1 MKVLHVEDNSYDAEI
16 IAGCLAEAGLSCEI
30 TRTQTSAEYQA
41 LLEQPGWDLILSDYS
56 LPAFNGISALRFAAK
71 KCPEVPF
78 IFVSGV
84 LGEDIAVETL
94 KMGASD
100 FVVKSNLGRLGY
112 VIFRAQR
119 EADLVAREKEA
130 ARKDQQTE
138 ILLKESSDRLLL
150 ATRAGAVGI
159 FDFNVLDNIL
169 LWDDQMFR
177 LFGTGRERFSGA
189 YEAWASSL
197 HPEDRFSVTE
207 AFRLALAREKTFE
220 SDFRV
225 VWSDGSIHN
234 IRSLAEI
241 TRDAAGAAVR
251 VVGTNW
257 DITEQTRTADA
268 LRQSEAKLKEAQRI
282 ARVGYWHYTPG
293 TGKLS
298 WSEEAFRIFGL
309 NPETLQ
315 ITREESLLM
324 YAPASRSISIEAV
337 ERTLETGEPHEV
349 VLEIERADGSSRY
362 IEQRGR
368 LTKVN
373 IDAIEVPAIEGTFLD
388 VTERVMGELALRQ
401 SNTELER
408 RVEERTHEL
417 AETNTALLGKM
428 AQLGRS
434 EQRFQQ
440 LVEAAPC
447 ASLMVGADGLITLV
461 NSQTEKLFGFP
472 RQELLGQSVDVL
484 LPAGS
489 SSHKHHRENF
499 FQDPSVRSMG
509 AGSELFGKRKD
520 GSNVPIEIGLSP
532 ITTDEGSFVLATVI
546 DITERRKK
554 QDEIA
559 SQEAKFRFLAESMPQ
574 MVWTA
579 DADGEVDY
587 YNSKWFEY
595 TGWNPEWSQGFRWER
610 VVHPHDVEGAIRVW
624 QRSVATG
631 KAYNVEYRLRRA
643 VDGVYRWHLGR
654 ALALKNEQGDI
665 VKWFGTC
672 TDVED
677 YKSAEAENLHL
688 REELEDRVVLRT
700 SELESANIQLT
711 EFSRKLEESNR
722 ELQDFASVAAHDLQ
736 EPLRKVQAFGDRL
749 KAFFANGNLD
759 PTALDY
765 LDRMLRATSR
775 MHALIND
782 LLSFS
787 RVATQARPF
796 ESVDLLR
803 IAREVLSDLEE
814 TISAT
819 GAVVQLESLPVVRAD
834 PTQMRQLLQN
844 LIGNSLKFHKPGVVP
859 TVRIWGELMNS
870 PQYPEGAGQFVVQD
884 NGIGFDEKY
893 LDRIFTVFQRLHTR
907 AEYEGTG
914 VGLAICR
921 KIVQRHGG
929 EITAVSAPGEG
940 AAFHV
945 ILPRRPATVLPD
957 CEGVLAL
964 PATLKFNPATDHEA
978 VLSSNARPAGFLT
991 RQSASFS
998 KQNTEN

>member
-1 MKVLHVEDNSYDAEI
+1 MKILHVEDNSYDAEI
-16 IAGCLAEAGLSCEI
+16 IAACLAEAGLSCDI

-41 LLEQPGWDLILSDYS
+41 LLEQPGWDLILSDYA
-56 LPAFNGISALRFAAK
+56 LPSFNGISALRFAVK

-100 FVVKSNLGRLGY
+100 YVVKSNLGRLGY

-119 EADLVAREKEA
+119 EADLLAREKEA

-138 ILLKESSDRLLL
+138 KLLKESADRLLL

-159 FDFNVLDNIL
+159 WDYNVVDNIL
-169 LWDDQMFR
+169 VWDDQMFC
-177 LFGTGRERFSGA
+177 LYGTERERFSGA
-189 YEAWASSL
+189 YEAWESL
-197 HPEDRFSVTE
+197 VHPEDRPRVAELLQLS
-207 AFRLALAREKTFE
+207 LAGEKTFDT
-220 SDFRV
+220 DFRV
-225 VWSDGSIHN
+225 VWSDGSIHH
-234 IRSLAEI
+234 IHALAEI
-241 TRDAAGAAVR
+241 RRDADGRAIRA
-251 VVGTNW
+251 VGTNW

-268 LRQSEAKLKEAQRI
+268 LRQSEAKLREAQRI

-293 TGKLS
+293 TGRLT

-309 NPETLQ
+309 DPETKQ
-315 ITREESLLM
+315 VTREESLLM
-324 YAPASRSISIEAV
+324 HAPASRSLSIEAV
-337 ERTLETGEPHEV
+337 ERTLESGESHEV
-349 VLEIERADGSSRY
+349 VLEIQRHDGSSRY

-368 LTKVN
+368 LTKIKDERV
-373 IDAIEVPAIEGTFLD
+373 EVPAIEGTFLD
-388 VTERVMGELALRQ
+388 VTERVTGELALRQ
-401 SNTELER
+401 SNADLER
-408 RVEERTHEL
+408 RVEERTREL
-417 AETNTALLGKM
+417 ADANTTLLGKM
-428 AQLGRS
+428 AQLERS

-440 LVEAAPC
+440 LVEAAPS
-447 ASLMVGADGLITLV
+447 ATLMVGADGLITLV

-472 RQELLGQSVDVL
+472 REELLGRPVDVL
-484 LPAGS
+484 LPAGNN
-489 SSHKHHRENF
+489 SHSLHRENF
-499 FQDPSVRSMG
+499 FRDPGIRTMG
-509 AGSELFGKRKD
+509 AGTELFGKRKD
-520 GSNVPIEIGLSP
+520 GSPVPIEIGLSP
-532 ITTDEGSFVLATVI
+532 ITTDEGPFVLASII
-546 DITERRKK
+546 DITERMKK

-559 SQEAKFRFLAESMPQ
+559 AQEAKFRFLAESLPQ

-579 DADGEVDY
+579 NPDGAVDY

-595 TGWNPEWSQGFRWER
+595 TGWTPELSQESDWAR
-610 VVHPHDVEGAIRVW
+610 VIHPHDFEGSTRFW
-624 QRSVATG
+624 QKSLATG
-631 KAYNVEYRLRRA
+631 KPYNVEFRLRRA

-654 ALALKNEQGDI
+654 ALALRNEQGII

-677 YKSAEAENLHL
+677 YKSAEAENLRL

-700 SELESANIQLT
+700 TELESANLRLT

-749 KAFFANGNLD
+749 KAFFSTGNLD

-787 RVATQARPF
+787 RVASQARPF
-796 ESVDLLR
+796 ESVDLTR

-814 TISAT
+814 SINAS
-819 GAVVQLESLPVVRAD
+819 GAVVHLESLPVVRAD

-940 AAFHV
+940 AAFQV
-945 ILPRRPATVLPD
+945 TLPRRPPTALAAD
-957 CEGVLAL
+957 SESVLAF
-964 PATLKFNPATDHEA
+964 PAMPKFNPAVER
-978 VLSSNARPAGFLT
+978 VSSSNLTPAGLLT
-991 RQSASFS
+991 KPSASNP
-998 KQNTEN
+998 KRNPAR